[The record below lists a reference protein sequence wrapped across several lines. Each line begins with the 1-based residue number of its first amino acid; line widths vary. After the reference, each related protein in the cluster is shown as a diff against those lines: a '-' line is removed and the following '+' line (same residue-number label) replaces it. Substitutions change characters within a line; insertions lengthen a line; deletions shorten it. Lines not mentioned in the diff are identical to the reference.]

1 MLAVTAVAS
10 ALAFA
15 PGQQAVGR
23 LPGQAAQRSLHAPTM
38 LLDGATQWLAD
49 AAILLPDAAASAAD
63 TAASAAAAAAEQ
75 QPGWFDLVLVKPFE
89 AAIVMLHSGLQSVGV
104 EQAYG
109 PSIILFTCTLK
120 ALTFPLN
127 KQQIESTTKMQAIAP
142 AAKKLQDKY
151 RNADPAR
158 LNQELQKLYQENQVN
173 PLAGCLPSL
182 AQIPIFIGLYR
193 SVLNLAKEDKLT
205 ESFLWLPSLEGPV
218 SDYTQGI
225 GWLTGNA
232 EKGLAWSGVNPPL
245 GWHDTAAYLVLPV
258 LLVISQYIS
267 TAILTPK
274 TDDPAQQQSQAIL
287 KFLPLMIG
295 WFSLNVP
302 SGLGLYW
309 MTNNVLTT
317 ATTVL
322 IRRNVNME
330 VAGVGGGMDMPI
342 VVDDEPKAQG
352 FGRRYGEVIETTGG
366 DGTKVT
372 IKPPGSKRADRRKA
386 ADADQP
392 IEAAATVID
401 APAVAVAESAVV
413 AGAAEGRPTKK
424 KKSSK
429 KKKK

>member
-1 MLAVTAVAS
+1 
-10 ALAFA
+10 
-15 PGQQAVGR
+15 
-23 LPGQAAQRSLHAPTM
+23 
-38 LLDGATQWLAD
+38 
-49 AAILLPDAAASAAD
+49 
-63 TAASAAAAAAEQ
+63 
-75 QPGWFDLVLVKPFE
+75 
-89 AAIVMLHSGLQSVGV
+89 MLHDALKGAGV
-104 EQAYG
+104 PGAYG
-109 PSIILFTCTLK
+109 TSIIAFTILLK

-127 KQQIESTTKMQAIAP
+127 KQQIESTTKMQAIGP

-158 LNQELQKLYQENQVN
+158 LNSELQKLYSENNVN

-193 SVLNLAKEDKLT
+193 SVLNLAKEDKLV
-205 ESFLWLPSLEGPV
+205 EPFLWLPSLEGPV
-218 SDYTQGI
+218 ADYTEGI

-245 GWHDTAAYLVLPV
+245 GWHDTLAYLVLPV
-258 LLVISQYIS
+258 ALVISQYIS

-274 TDDPAQQQSQAIL
+274 SDDPAQQQSQAIL

-309 MTNNVLTT
+309 MTNNVVTT
-317 ATTVL
+317 LTTVL
-322 IRRNVNME
+322 IRRSVQPA
-330 VAGVGGGMDMPI
+330 VANVGGGIDMPI
-342 VVDDEPKAQG
+342 VDDEPKSQG

-372 IKPPGSKRADRRKA
+372 IKPPGSKRAERRKA
-386 ADADQP
+386 AASEAVIDTAATVSDAP
-392 IEAAATVID
+392 TAVGVVEAAAVT
-401 APAVAVAESAVV
+401 
-413 AGAAEGRPTKK
+413 GAATDDSVAAAPRPTKK

-429 KKKK
+429 KKKKSN

>member
-1 MLAVTAVAS
+1 
-10 ALAFA
+10 
-15 PGQQAVGR
+15 
-23 LPGQAAQRSLHAPTM
+23 M
-38 LLDGATQWLAD
+38 LLDGSSTQLLAD
-49 AAILLPDAAASAAD
+49 AAILLPD
-63 TAASAAAAAAEQ
+63 TANTAAAAAASTAADAAA

-89 AAIVMLHSGLQSVGV
+89 SAIVLLHDFLQGVGV
-104 EQAYG
+104 SEAFG
-109 PSIILFTCTLK
+109 PAIILFTITLK

-127 KQQIESTTKMQAIAP
+127 KQQVESTTKMQAIGP

-158 LNQELQKLYQENQVN
+158 LNQELQKLYQENNVN

-218 SDYTQGI
+218 ADYTQGI

-232 EKGLAWSGVNPPL
+232 EQGLAWSGANPPL
-245 GWHDTAAYLVLPV
+245 GWHDTICYLVLPV
-258 LLVISQYIS
+258 LLVISQYVS

-309 MTNNVLTT
+309 ITNNVVTT
-317 ATTVL
+317 LTTVL
-322 IRRNVNME
+322 IRQTVKPA
-330 VAGVGGGMDMPI
+330 VAGGMDMP
-342 VVDDEPKAQG
+342 VEVNDEPKAQG
-352 FGRRYGEVIETTGG
+352 FGRRYGEVIESTGG

-372 IKPPGSKRADRRKA
+372 IKPPGSKRAERRKA
-386 ADADQP
+386 AADVIDVP
-392 IEAAATVID
+392 VIDTVDTAETVVAAA
-401 APAVAVAESAVV
+401 P
-413 AGAAEGRPTKK
+413 AAEGAISSAAPTRPTKK